1 MSKKKKSQP
10 QSAIPFFMM
19 AGFAFLAGFPIWLVL
34 VLALIGMLVL
44 KLEKDKKAL
53 SNLPPLP
60 PAELDDAQNTSVP
73 DSSDSLAG
81 PFGRPIPAPAMP
93 SPESVIQAPTPQ
105 TYREPIEAPQ
115 PPPWVSP
122 DYQPYPVQT
131 TEVQPINRSVA
142 AVTPKISTTERS
154 VNTIG
159 GSTVKTAGIHPLAKS
174 LRSRDGA
181 RQAII
186 AMTVLGAPRA
196 LQPYEFDP
204 IEQSD
209 VAPGRPS

>member
-1 MSKKKKSQP
+1 MAKKKKSQP
-10 QSAIPFFMM
+10 QSAIPFFLM

-34 VLALIGMLVL
+34 ILALMGVLVL

-60 PAELDDAQNTSVP
+60 PAEADGDQSLP
-73 DSSDSLAG
+73 KDSADSLAG
-81 PFGRPIPAPAMP
+81 PFGRPIPAPSEP
-93 SPESVIQAPTPQ
+93 APVTKAPAPQ

-122 DYQPYPVQT
+122 DYQPYPVKTADAGT
-131 TEVQPINRSVA
+131 TQKPAVTVASKPSPITSFDNAIGGNRS
-142 AVTPKISTTERS
+142 
-154 VNTIG
+154 
-159 GSTVKTAGIHPLAKS
+159 TATRIHPLARG
-174 LRSRDGA
+174 LRSRQGA

-204 IEQSD
+204 IQQSD
-209 VAPGRPS
+209 VAPARQS